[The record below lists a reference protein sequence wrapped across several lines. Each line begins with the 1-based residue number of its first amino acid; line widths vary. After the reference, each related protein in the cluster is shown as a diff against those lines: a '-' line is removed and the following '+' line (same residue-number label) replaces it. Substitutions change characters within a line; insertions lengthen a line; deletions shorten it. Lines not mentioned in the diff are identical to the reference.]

1 MINKRRVT
9 LLVAEKLRE
18 IATRQGVVPF
28 DKGDLRKS
36 HVAQPVGA
44 DSAAVGSN
52 LPYAR
57 AVHDGRPETII
68 RPRRARALF
77 FPGLDHPVKQIR
89 QPARLGQPWLRK
101 SVDRLKL
108 EGLGFLSPEIGDSAV
123 RALEAA
129 MRRNPNLKIERKK
142 S

>member
-36 HVAQPVGA
+36 HVSQTVGA

-57 AVHDGRPETII
+57 AVHDGRPEILI

-77 FPGLDHPVKQIR
+77 FPGLDHPVKQVR
-89 QPARLGQPWLRK
+89 QPAREGKPWLRQ

-129 MRRNPNLKIERKK
+129 MRRNPNLKIGRKK